1 MSQYGCMSND
11 DVMNSLKQ
19 TILTRVERHGIEAA
33 QSYCEALPPLSVERR
48 RVERVFAQLEQDQTG
63 KWGFRPE

>member
-11 DVMNSLKQ
+11 DVMNNLKQ

-48 RVERVFAQLEQDQTG
+48 LVGRVFAELEQDDNG
-63 KWGFRPE
+63 NWRFNRE